1 MIGQILFV
9 TLYNNQVAHLNRH
22 GEYCHGHCILASRAA
37 WAAAGALDTVTVTLG
52 GTQFKFQL
60 VSVPLLKSSNLLTAQ
75 VARLPTS
82 SEPRSTRCHATPAAG
97 PLAFDARGNDGH
109 EYLFKFVISF
119 VVGANNIQ
127 SFRCKT
133 PSSAATEKAAETV

>member
-60 VSVPLLKSSNLLTAQ
+60 VSVPLLKSSNFLTAQ
-75 VARLPTS
+75 VAAHLVRAAFDSLPCNTG
-82 SEPRSTRCHATPAAG
+82 RRAAG
-97 PLAFDARGNDGH
+97 
-109 EYLFKFVISF
+109 
-119 VVGANNIQ
+119 
-127 SFRCKT
+127 FRR
-133 PSSAATEKAAETV
+133 SRE